1 MYNEFMIP
9 YTAEQFLSML
19 ISLAEL
25 VKHPTSNDSHKDIR
39 MEISN
44 INDRLNTVLNSDD
57 EELDQMKEMV
67 DYIKNNKSLIDS
79 ITLAKLSVT
88 DVVDDLLTN
97 VSTKPLSAKQGVIL
111 KQMIANIVIP
121 TTLSEFLTD
130 PNHRTVTD
138 AEKVV
143 WNNKSNFSGKYED
156 LEGKPTIPSK
166 PSDIGA
172 ESSGTSTAKVSEH
185 NVSDTSHNDLRI
197 LIQDLST
204 RLNTLANSDDTTLDQ
219 MSEIV
224 AYIKNNK
231 NLIDGVTTNKVS
243 VADIVDNLETNV
255 YNKPLSAKQGMY
267 LRAMIEDIIVPT
279 KLSQLQ
285 NDVNFMTSVP
295 TNYVT
300 SDVLNNR
307 LDDVKTDSASKYA
320 QKAHVH
326 DQYLTKVPDNY
337 VTNEELTGATSECAK
352 VANNETLTFIM
363 ENGETINLKVVV
375 VSENEPN

>member
-1 MYNEFMIP
+1 MIP